1 MENGL
6 NHSELSKLAIELE
19 KFELITLKETGV
31 KKFSGGFAIA
41 EMFNY
46 DEKIIDIELKWG
58 IQDEN
63 GGDTHS
69 EIYKMDRKTLKF
81 LN

>member
-46 DEKIIDIELKWG
+46 DEKIIDIELK
-58 IQDEN
+58 
-63 GGDTHS
+63 
-69 EIYKMDRKTLKF
+69 
-81 LN
+81 